1 MGDSCFQLA
10 LELGQPRYMTRSV
23 HHSRWQG
30 VRATQHD
37 AWELGVTTSDCFGN
51 ADVDYPATLPA
62 VRAALQRTTG
72 ALPSVPVVTGF
83 LGRGRSTG
91 ALYLKS
97 LCKYKVLQDSRY
109 T

>member
-1 MGDSCFQLA
+1 
-10 LELGQPRYMTRSV
+10 MTRSV
-23 HHSRWQG
+23 HHPRWQG

-97 LCKYKVLQDSRY
+97 PCKYKVLQDSRFP
-109 T
+109 